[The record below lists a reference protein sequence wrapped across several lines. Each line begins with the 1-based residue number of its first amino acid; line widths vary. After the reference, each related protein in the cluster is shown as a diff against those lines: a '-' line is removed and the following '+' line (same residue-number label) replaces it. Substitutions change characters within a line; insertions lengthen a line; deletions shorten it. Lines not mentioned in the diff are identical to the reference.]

1 MSTASAQ
8 TIMRGQAFDPT
19 AAGPLGLIRRH
30 PIAALIVLTFGLTWL
45 LEIPRVLDARGE
57 LPFAFPFWGV
67 ILMGWMPGFAAI
79 IVALATGGRAAVK
92 ALFATVL
99 VWYLLVIGGTAA
111 IWLSAVLINPLFG
124 GSGLQLPEF
133 SLDLLIGLVI
143 SFVLLFLVNSE
154 ELVWRGSLLPRLQ
167 ARWSAL
173 GASVFIG
180 LFEGLFHLPLFF
192 QPGSDQAAAGLPVFV
207 IGSIAGAIVFS
218 WLFNN
223 TLGSLLLVQLFHIFA
238 NTWITL
244 FAAAPADNVAT
255 QWLFNGFLVV
265 MAAVVVAAC
274 DRRSSE
280 ARPRSAPAVG
290 AVGDDAAGS
299 VPRRS
304 GDRADGGDGRSD
316 RGRVAC
322 GISTRDPERASRR
335 ASDERLRGNRHAR
348 VCSPDS

>member
-1 MSTASAQ
+1 MSRLTATPALGP
-8 TIMRGQAFDPT
+8 RPFDAP

-30 PIAALIVLTFGLTWL
+30 PIAALLVLTFGLTWL

-67 ILMGWMPGFAAI
+67 ILMGWMPGLAAI
-79 IVALATGGRAAVK
+79 IVAAATGGRAAVRT
-92 ALFATVL
+92 LFARVL
-99 VWYLLVIGGTAA
+99 IWRVGWPWYVLVIGGTAA
-111 IWLSAVLINPLFG
+111 IWLSAVLLNPLFG

-143 SFVLLFLVNSE
+143 NFVLLFLVNAE

-180 LFEGLFHLPLFF
+180 VFEGLFHLPLFF

-218 WLFNN
+218 WMFNN

-244 FAAAPADNVAT
+244 FAAAPADNVT
-255 QWLFNGFLVV
+255 SQWLFNGLL
-265 MAAVVVAAC
+265 VVVAAI
-274 DRRSSE
+274 
-280 ARPRSAPAVG
+280 VL
-290 AVGDDAAGS
+290 
-299 VPRRS
+299 
-304 GDRADGGDGRSD
+304 
-316 RGRVAC
+316 VAC
-322 GISTRDPERASRR
+322 GARRLSRKPTSELPVIVKPGLQP
-335 ASDERLRGNRHAR
+335 AAATA
-348 VCSPDS
+348 